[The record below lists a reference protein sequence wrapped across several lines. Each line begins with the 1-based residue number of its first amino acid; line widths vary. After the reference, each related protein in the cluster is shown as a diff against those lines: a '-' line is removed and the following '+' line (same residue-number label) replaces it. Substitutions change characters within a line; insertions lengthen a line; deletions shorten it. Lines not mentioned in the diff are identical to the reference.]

1 MTARTLLALV
11 AFATSAYGQ
20 TVYLP
25 IEYQYRVGERTFYY
39 GGNDPWTLE
48 RGAFYGLRPLDNEP
62 LRVFTDR
69 LPNVNAA
76 RWGFTIDDA
85 RNDAYAAVPRHFR
98 KSELSAPPPG
108 ERVETLPEKPGT
120 IEIKPYV
127 RPAGPPSRVLTL
139 P

>member
-1 MTARTLLALV
+1 MPSRSLFVLLGLSTTA
-11 AFATSAYGQ
+11 FGQ
-20 TVYLP
+20 TVYNP
-25 IEYQYRVGERTFYY
+25 VEFQYRSGSQTFYY
-39 GGNDPWTLE
+39 GGNDAWTFE
-48 RGAFYGLRPLDNEP
+48 RASFYGLRPLANEP

-85 RNDAYAAVPRHFR
+85 RNDAYASIPRYFR
-98 KSELSAPPPG
+98 MAD
-108 ERVETLPEKPGT
+108 VQMPEPAEDAEEKAAGAGT

-127 RPAGPPSRVLTL
+127 RPTTPPPRVLTL